1 MKSILFF
8 ITIMYIY
15 SIKKIAMSYPIPVG
29 TTVNVPGLNS
39 MTITQ
44 LHALMNRCDISKDA
58 KEEPSALQSDLFLKS
73 ANSLFPVPMKG
84 YKSVLDLLE
93 QGIMDNRFLNGSLG
107 ASQSISCLRSDPI
120 NYLGDTYIYGAQDSG
135 YKFSDI
141 NPVMK
146 QVLTPGS
153 FSDPAKREKEG
164 ILEPYNKTSI
174 SPILK
179 YIGFDELSYD
189 SDFSNGIQN
198 NGKTVSSYNTI
209 CNIRLS
215 GSVNGNKIMLNEKRN
230 YDHDHADNTTV
241 DYFGGNTEKNTWLND
256 PRNKN
261 NLSEANLYILSKLL
275 GDTAQVVFV
284 YYLFQNN
291 NDSYN
296 STNTCLFTTDN
307 VVETRGK
314 LLGVPTCK
322 QDGKEDE
329 NKGKAEK
336 LKEKKFR
343 RVLFTQPILDPTQLA
358 YSNIYLFRDECLA
371 NNRKIIVS
379 LRAILLDKQVALSN
393 NIYQLNDGCVEYINS
408 IINAID
414 TVNNFILEQVP
425 DDKSRINPNDEVKIK
440 NMMLACRASI
450 LIKDHSPSKGF
461 VINMNVNKLFPS
473 EIAEYLGGETDTISE
488 YRKLNRGA
496 NKFSDQL
503 IRTGASLQ
511 KGGKK
516 FKKMV
521 GGDDIKEEASRM
533 SRKIGYLSYEEN
545 KTFIEFLVY
554 NGIGTDSNES
564 YFEFFLFVI
573 PYFRFIGETC
583 YDVDVL
589 KMLYN
594 EFFLKEDEIA
604 ASYKSFV
611 NWYVNNVINPR
622 EVQLATN
629 GVPVVDSDQRIYLS
643 EYGINTQEN
652 INEIFINSEVRIRE
666 QAAEEEEYQR
676 LMDRLSQEAAINIAA
691 QPLVEEP
698 SIPVTMETIMPQNI
712 QTGIKRGRNEKDES
726 DETVSLE
733 EPMFKKSVFAFGGN
747 VSRKY
752 RKYTTRGKHHR
763 KVKIGKKSRKN
774 RRTRRKK

>member
-1 MKSILFF
+1 
-8 ITIMYIY
+8 
-15 SIKKIAMSYPIPVG
+15 
-29 TTVNVPGLNS
+29 
-39 MTITQ
+39 
-44 LHALMNRCDISKDA
+44 
-58 KEEPSALQSDLFLKS
+58 
-73 ANSLFPVPMKG
+73 
-84 YKSVLDLLE
+84 
-93 QGIMDNRFLNGSLG
+93 
-107 ASQSISCLRSDPI
+107 
-120 NYLGDTYIYGAQDSG
+120 
-135 YKFSDI
+135 
-141 NPVMK
+141 
-146 QVLTPGS
+146 
-153 FSDPAKREKEG
+153 
-164 ILEPYNKTSI
+164 
-174 SPILK
+174 
-179 YIGFDELSYD
+179 
-189 SDFSNGIQN
+189 
-198 NGKTVSSYNTI
+198 
-209 CNIRLS
+209 
-215 GSVNGNKIMLNEKRN
+215 MLNEKRN

-622 EVQLATN
+622 EAQLATN

-652 INEIFINSEVRIRE
+652 INQIFMNSEVRIRE

-698 SIPVTMETIMPQNI
+698 SMPVTMETIMPQNI
-712 QTGIKRGRNEKDES
+712 QTGMKRSWNERDEN
-726 DETVSLE
+726 DETVPVE
-733 EPMFKKSVFAFGGN
+733 EPMIKKPLLAFGGN
-747 VSRKY
+747 VSKKHRKY
-752 RKYTTRGKHHR
+752 ATRSKHHR
-763 KVKIGKKSRKN
+763 KAKIGKKSRKN